1 MQRMRCG
8 VCRYW
13 MPVAPRY
20 PSLPWQHHEQTCP
33 ACSACL
39 VWQPDPSARW
49 LIPLT
54 CLGIAV
60 GLGCVVGNCWDEYLG
75 LCAGSPLLATLLAVC
90 LGVGL
95 IYLCLRGIGRLW
107 PGQWTVRHVVRD
119 DGTANMLHSRL
130 AG

>member
-1 MQRMRCG
+1 M
-8 VCRYW
+8 
-13 MPVAPRY
+13 
-20 PSLPWQHHEQTCP
+20 
-33 ACSACL
+33 
-39 VWQPDPSARW
+39 
-49 LIPLT
+49 

-60 GLGCVVGNCWDEYLG
+60 GLGCVAGNCWDEYLG

-95 IYLCLRGIGRLW
+95 IYLCLRGIGRFW
-107 PGQWTVRHVVRD
+107 PGQWTVLHVVRD